1 MSKRLILL
9 MALALVVGLTYT
21 AYAEV
26 QNVKVGGDI
35 LIRGVARN
43 NFDLKNS
50 NTAGDKED
58 DQTSFATSNVRVR
71 IDADLTDN
79 VSATVRLLNERL
91 WGEEN
96 EYNSDID
103 LDLAYITLK
112 EFLYSPL
119 TLMVGRQELRYG
131 NGLIVGDPDT
141 NGSASSASAFSA
153 SAFAAVAADLSS
165 RKAFDAVRAILNYD
179 PLVLDLVYA
188 KVEEKYVNR
197 NDDVDLMGV
206 NAVYTLDKATT
217 LNPYFFVT
225 SLGSNRDGQD
235 GKSSKVYVPG
245 ILISSSPIENLKLSL
260 EGAYQF
266 GREVVFNAGRLRAFA
281 IQAGGEYT
289 FAKVKMTPALGL
301 VYTYLSGDKNP
312 YDNKNKFWDPMFEDQ
327 IPNSI
332 PNALFPNSGAQ
343 VINVKGSIKPMEDL
357 TLLANYGNYRLSQK
371 IAENDPTLGYPALF
385 GNYQIWRMTGKKDLG
400 NALDLSAV
408 YDYTEDVQLALDLGW
423 FFPGKAFDKADGRR
437 TANQVIGSM
446 KVTF

>member
-1 MSKRLILL
+1 MNKRLILL

-50 NTAGDKED
+50 GTAGDKED
-58 DQTSFATSNVRVR
+58 DQASFATSTVRVR

-91 WGEEN
+91 WGVESTLN
-96 EYNSDID
+96 TDID

-119 TLMVGRQELRYG
+119 SLMVGRQELRYG

-141 NGSASSASAFSA
+141 NRRVASDLSDALNVPLAE
-153 SAFAAVAADLSS
+153 DLSS
-165 RKAFDAVRAILNYD
+165 RKAFDAIRAVLNYD
-179 PLVLDLVYA
+179 PLVVDLVYA
-188 KVEEKYVNR
+188 KIDEGTSNSLYYINDNVAR
-197 NDDVDLMGV
+197 NDDVDLMGI

-217 LNPYFFVT
+217 LNPYFFVR
-225 SLGSNRDGQD
+225 SAGSNRANNL
-235 GKSSKVYVPG
+235 GKSTKTYVPG
-245 ILISSSPIENLKLSL
+245 ILISSSPRQNLKLSL

-266 GREVVFNAGRLRAFA
+266 GKDTSANKLRAWA
-281 IQAGGEYT
+281 IQAVGEYA
-289 FAKVKMTPALGL
+289 FANVKMTPALGL
-301 VYTYLSGDKNP
+301 VYTYLSGDKNLS
-312 YDNKNKFWDPMFEDQ
+312 DNKNKAWDPMFEDQ
-327 IPNSI
+327 VPNSI
-332 PNALFPNSGAQ
+332 PNVLFYNSGAQ
-343 VINVKGSIKPMEDL
+343 VINVKGSIKPREDFTL
-357 TLLANYGNYRLSQK
+357 TAVYGNYRL
-371 IAENDPTLGYPALF
+371 AEKMTSLTGYDTTWSL
-385 GNYQIWRMTGKKDLG
+385 NNKKDLG

-423 FFPGKAFDKADGRR
+423 FFPGEAFKDDR

-446 KVTF
+446 KVSF

>member
-1 MSKRLILL
+1 MNKRLILL

-50 NTAGDKED
+50 GTAGDKED
-58 DQTSFATSNVRVR
+58 DQASFATSTVRVR

-91 WGEEN
+91 WGEED
-96 EYNSDID
+96 EDDSDID
-103 LDLAYITLK
+103 LDLAYVTLK

-119 TLMVGRQELRYG
+119 SLMVGRQELRYG

-141 NGSASSASAFSA
+141 NRDVTGASAFSGV
-153 SAFAAVAADLSS
+153 SGLSEIAADLSS
-165 RKAFDAVRAILNYD
+165 RKAFDAIRAVLNYD
-179 PLVLDLVYA
+179 PLVVDLVYA
-188 KVEEKYVNR
+188 KIEEDDVRR
-197 NDDVDLMGV
+197 NDDVDLMGI

-217 LNPYFFVT
+217 LNPYFFVR
-225 SLGSNRDGQD
+225 SAGSNRTDQP
-235 GKSSKVYVPG
+235 GKSTKTYVPG
-245 ILISSSPIENLKLSL
+245 ILITSSPIEDLKASL
-260 EGAYQF
+260 EFAYQF
-266 GREVVFNAGRLRAFA
+266 GKNIGSGNKLRAYA
-281 IQAGGEYT
+281 VQASADYALKKLPYSPMVGIQ
-289 FAKVKMTPALGL
+289 
-301 VYTYLSGDKNP
+301 YTYLSGDKN
-312 YDNKNKFWDPMFEDQ
+312 DSDSKDKAWDPMFEDQ
-327 IPNSI
+327 TLNSI
-332 PNALFPNSGAQ
+332 PNVLFANSNMQ
-343 VINVKGSIKPMEDL
+343 VINLKGSMKPMEDVTVL
-357 TLLANYGNYRLSQK
+357 VNYGNYRLAQKLSGSQ
-371 IAENDPTLGYPALF
+371 DLGYGSGWTL
-385 GNYQIWRMTGKKDLG
+385 TGKKPLG

-423 FFPGKAFDKADGRR
+423 FFPGKAFDKTDGRR

>member
-1 MSKRLILL
+1 

-50 NTAGDKED
+50 GTAGDKEN
-58 DQTSFATSNVRVR
+58 DQASFATSNVRVR

-91 WGEEN
+91 WGTLDEDSA
-96 EYNSDID
+96 NSDID

-141 NGSASSASAFSA
+141 NGSVTDASALST
-153 SAFAAVAADLSS
+153 VAADLSS

-188 KVEEKYVNR
+188 KVDENEVNR
-197 NDDVDLMGV
+197 DDDVDLMGV
-206 NAVYTLDKATT
+206 NLVYTLDKATT
-217 LNPYFFVT
+217 LNPYFFVKT
-225 SLGSNRDGQD
+225 DGSVD
-235 GKSSKVYVPG
+235 KAEKIYVPG

-266 GREVVFNAGRLRAFA
+266 GKKNDDLGITGSGNGKLRAWA

-289 FAKVKMTPALGL
+289 FAQVKMTPALGL
-301 VYTYLSGDKNP
+301 VYTYLSGDKNLS
-312 YDNKNKFWDPMFEDQ
+312 DNKYKAWDPMFEDQ
-327 IPNSI
+327 VPNSI
-332 PNALFPNSGAQ
+332 PNALFYNSGAQ

-357 TLLANYGNYRLSQK
+357 TLLANYGNYRLTEKMTSL
-371 IAENDPTLGYPALF
+371 TGYNNTTTWSL
-385 GNYQIWRMTGKKDLG
+385 NNKKDLG

-408 YDYTEDVQLALDLGW
+408 YDYTEDVQLVLDLGW
-423 FFPGKAFDKADGRR
+423 FFPGKAFKDDR

>member
-9 MALALVVGLTYT
+9 VALALVVGLTYT

-50 NTAGDKED
+50 GTAGDKEN
-58 DQTSFATSNVRVR
+58 DQASFATSNVRVR

-91 WGEEN
+91 WGTLDEDSA
-96 EYNSDID
+96 NSDID

-119 TLMVGRQELRYG
+119 SLMVGRQELRYG

-141 NGSASSASAFSA
+141 NRDVTSASAYSSTIAEDF
-153 SAFAAVAADLSS
+153 SS
-165 RKAFDAVRAILNYD
+165 RKAFDAIRAVLNYD
-179 PLVLDLVYA
+179 PLVVDLVYA
-188 KVEEKYVNR
+188 KIEEDNVNR

-206 NAVYTLDKATT
+206 NLVYTLDKATT
-217 LNPYFFVT
+217 LNPYFFVR
-225 SLGSNRDGQD
+225 SAGSNRTSQP
-235 GKSSKVYVPG
+235 GKSTKTYVPG
-245 ILISSSPIENLKLSL
+245 ILITSSPIEDLKASL
-260 EGAYQF
+260 EFAYQF
-266 GREVVFNAGRLRAFA
+266 GKDTGSANKLRAWA
-281 IQAGGEYT
+281 IQAGADY
-289 FAKVKMTPALGL
+289 ALKKLPYSPMVGIQ
-301 VYTYLSGDKNP
+301 YTYLSGDKN
-312 YDNKNKFWDPMFEDQ
+312 DSDSKDKAWDPMFEDQ
-327 IPNSI
+327 TLNSI
-332 PNALFPNSGAQ
+332 PNVLFANSNMQ
-343 VINVKGSIKPMEDL
+343 VINLKGSMKPMEDVTVL
-357 TLLANYGNYRLSQK
+357 VNYGNYRLAQK
-371 IAENDPTLGYPALF
+371 VTSLSGYSSWTL
-385 GNYQIWRMTGKKDLG
+385 TGKKPLG

-423 FFPGKAFDKADGRR
+423 FFPGKAFDKTDGRR